1 MKYLQN
7 GGFQSHPL
15 MRLTLALTLLLLVGF
30 VATNFLLF
38 FAKMDLT
45 PASVVSYYQGSEE
58 EYRPPRSYQ
67 SMVEVS
73 HGHLAMMA
81 LVLLLLTHLLI
92 FPPLPKGAKVLIIL
106 TTFAAALA
114 GEAAGWLVR
123 FVHAD
128 FAWLKVVAFVTLQVS
143 LLGILGSIAWFLIRA
158 RSLDQDR
165 PPSHQNSTAG
175 P

>member
-15 MRLTLALTLLLLVGF
+15 MRLTLALTLVLLTGF
-30 VATNFLLF
+30 VVTNFLLY
-38 FAKMDLT
+38 FAKMNLS

-67 SMVEVS
+67 SMVEVT

-92 FPPLPKGAKVLIIL
+92 FPPLPKGVKVAIIL
-106 TTFAAALA
+106 MTFASALA
-114 GEAAGWLVR
+114 GEVAGWLVR
-123 FVHAD
+123 FVHPD
-128 FAWLKVVAFVTLQVS
+128 FAWLKVTAFITLQMC
-143 LLGILGSIAWFLIRA
+143 LLGILGSLAFFLIRA
-158 RSLDQDR
+158 RYFPQTQDL
-165 PPSHQNSTAG
+165 PHQNSPAG
-175 P
+175 Q